1 LAKKEER
8 EEGGCMRG
16 GMRGG
21 RIRDKREGRSEKER
35 DRKIMAK
42 DKKN

>member
-1 LAKKEER
+1 
-8 EEGGCMRG
+8 MRG